1 MRANSALRGSDNPLM
16 RLEPRFA
23 ADAMLGRLA
32 RWLRVLGF
40 DTTCDASLPGAE
52 QLERAR
58 QQGRILLTRNR
69 CLMREM
75 QPRSAFEVQG
85 NDPLEQLR
93 QVVTA
98 VGLQAPSE
106 LFTRCMLDNAE
117 LSPPLPP
124 AQADALVPAGV
135 RGIPGPVRRC
145 PLCARVYWHGSHA
158 RRMRA
163 AIDQALPG
171 WLHGDTSSSA

>member
-1 MRANSALRGSDNPLM
+1 MRF
-16 RLEPRFA
+16 EPRFA

-40 DTTCDASLPGAE
+40 DTVCDASLPGIE
-52 QLERAR
+52 QLRRA
-58 QQGRILLTRNR
+58 QEQGRILLTRNR

-75 QPRSAFEVQG
+75 QPRMAFEVQG
-85 NDPLEQLR
+85 DDSLEQLR

-98 VGLQAPSE
+98 MALRAPTE

-117 LSPPLPP
+117 LSAPLPL
-124 AQADALVPAGV
+124 AQAEVLVPEGV
-135 RGIPGPVRRC
+135 RGIPGPVRQC
-145 PLCARVYWHGSHA
+145 PVCARLYWHGSHA

-163 AIDQALPG
+163 AIDRVLPG
-171 WLHGDTSSSA
+171 WLP